1 MIMWTGVLLGILF
14 MIYGRVQQP
23 AAAVSGSF
31 HGTNED
37 ISVGCDATRRL
48 NRKDVIP
55 WDASPSGLIV
65 KHAHQSFHNWNAT
78 GRKEGRKELCIWSH
92 IISSSIFPIKCMWC
106 RGRWRPGFPRQTISL
121 LDRYWTSRRRRRHF
135 IRIKWIALEPVIGLT
150 LK

>member
-1 MIMWTGVLLGILF
+1 MNRGPPGHPIHDLWACT
-14 MIYGRVQQP
+14 
-23 AAAVSGSF
+23 AAGGSSLSLSGSF

-106 RGRWRPGFPRQTISL
+106 RVRWRPGFPRQTISL

-135 IRIKWIALEPVIGLT
+135 IRIKGSHLNLWLD
-150 LK
+150 

>member
-78 GRKEGRKELCIWSH
+78 GRKEGRNFAYGHTLSRRLFFPSSACDVGEGGDRVSLVRRSH
-92 IISSSIFPIKCMWC
+92 
-106 RGRWRPGFPRQTISL
+106 
-121 LDRYWTSRRRRRHF
+121 YWTG
-135 IRIKWIALEPVIGLT
+135 IELPVVVGVT
-150 LK
+150 LFESNGSHLNLWLD

>member
-1 MIMWTGVLLGILF
+1 MWTGVLLGILF

-23 AAAVSGSF
+23 AAAVSASQAHFMEQMKTFQLG
-31 HGTNED
+31 
-37 ISVGCDATRRL
+37 AMRR
-48 NRKDVIP
+48 DV
-55 WDASPSGLIV
+55 W
-65 KHAHQSFHNWNAT
+65 T
-78 GRKEGRKELCIWSH
+78 GRMWFRGMRLPVALLWSTLINLFIIEMRQEGRKELCIWSH